1 MKKELKILC
10 ISIGMVL
17 IVIII
22 GLVISLL
29 INKDDSL
36 EITTFE
42 ATITDITN
50 QIITV
55 NANDANFI
63 GEYSFEITDDTSIIY
78 LGKEISLTHL
88 TNLISIYNNFEITF
102 SGEIKETS
110 PAQIENVTKVEL
122 VVSPSDVNIV
132 AYINNSVDS
141 EEIQVIKEKIEK
153 IENISSV
160 TFKSRDEWQKEMS
173 ESNDIFNEV
182 FGYLEENPLSD
193 SFIINLDNLDNI
205 DEIVSQIEGIDGIE
219 SVIYW

>member
-88 TNLISIYNNFEITF
+88 TNLISTYKNIEITF

-122 VVSPSDVNIV
+122 AVSPSDVNIV

-182 FGYLEENPLSD
+182 FGYLEENPLLD

-219 SVIYW
+219 SVIY

>member
-88 TNLISIYNNFEITF
+88 TNLISTYKNIEITF

-122 VVSPSDVNIV
+122 AVSPSDVNIV
-132 AYINNSVDS
+132 AYINNSVVS

-153 IENISSV
+153 N
-160 TFKSRDEWQKEMS
+160 
-173 ESNDIFNEV
+173 
-182 FGYLEENPLSD
+182 
-193 SFIINLDNLDNI
+193 
-205 DEIVSQIEGIDGIE
+205 
-219 SVIYW
+219 